1 MINRQTNISGEK
13 NKKLET
19 LVKLFQAMKRRTI
32 CWQDFRTTY

>member
-19 LVKLFQAMKRRTI
+19 LAKLFQAMKRRAI